1 MMTDPA
7 QMDRD
12 IRSHREASMA
22 ESQHQARQIID
33 RLREMAARLEAELP
47 PDDGA
52 PARAPARERARRLG
66 WTIVHGG
73 DSPTGVSSIVSASK
87 PGPFLRTGHTVTV

>member
-1 MMTDPA
+1 
-7 QMDRD
+7 
-12 IRSHREASMA
+12 MA

-33 RLREMAARLEAELP
+33 RLREMAAQLEAELP
-47 PDDGA
+47 SDDDA

-73 DSPTGVSSIVSASK
+73 D
-87 PGPFLRTGHTVTV
+87 